1 MCPSITHGHQLI
13 LFFLGRKIC
22 TILPSLTSSNVQVA
36 SVVSTDECSLPERQ
50 KRMSVKQQTAQ
61 RVLFCERKQVTI
73 DDSRLALDA
82 NIQFVGLNVNFKVS
96 SLDVLWDWHCNVNVR
111 QLLSPAVLLF
121 IIAIAGVW
129 ESSR

>member
-1 MCPSITHGHQLI
+1 
-13 LFFLGRKIC
+13 
-22 TILPSLTSSNVQVA
+22 
-36 SVVSTDECSLPERQ
+36 
-50 KRMSVKQQTAQ
+50 MSVKQQTAQ